1 MLLCPWGLS
10 RQEYWSGL
18 PCPSPGDHP
27 NEGIKPAS
35 LLTPLLAGS
44 SLPLAPPGKPSTMCL
59 MFKIG
64 GLPKIKRTKPFLVKD
79 CKHFSCYQGTT
90 VWKFMF
96 LSGELHIFPVLMS
109 FFFFFFFNY
118 KLFEMQRHNK
128 QQIAFLRVWLTL
140 LFLVI

>member
-128 QQIAFLRVWLTL
+128 QQIAFLRV
-140 LFLVI
+140 

>member
-109 FFFFFFFNY
+109 FFFFFFLIINY
-118 KLFEMQRHNK
+118 LKCRDTTSNRLH
-128 QQIAFLRVWLTL
+128 FLE
-140 LFLVI
+140 FDSHCYF